1 MLKNFV
7 VWQKKLKILAYAQ
20 KLCSSA
26 EEVENFVES
35 SKTLWFGGKVESYI
49 LVAQLKT
56 FAEKAKNKKFGLTES
71 VER

>member
-1 MLKNFV
+1 MLKTFAV
-7 VWQKKLKILAYAQ
+7 RQKKLKILSKAQ
-20 KLCSSA
+20 QLCGSA

-49 LVAQLKT
+49 LVGRLKT